1 MIPYLNGASFRIR
14 VSSLNAPPAMDLD
27 LRTVLRWL
35 IYGVLILIGL
45 SLLGVLVDVA
55 ATLLQLI
62 LKAGVVVLIVLL
74 ILRLFEGLRS

>member
-1 MIPYLNGASFRIR
+1 MSTPLRVRSSFPNP
-14 VSSLNAPPAMDLD
+14 SSPMDLD

-45 SLLGVLVDVA
+45 SLLGVLVNVA
-55 ATLLQLI
+55 TALLQFV

-74 ILRLFEGLRS
+74 VLRLFEGARS

>member
-1 MIPYLNGASFRIR
+1 MPSSF
-14 VSSLNAPPAMDLD
+14 MDLD

-45 SLLGVLVDVA
+45 SLLGVLVNVA
-55 ATLLQLI
+55 TALLQLV

-74 ILRLFEGLRS
+74 VLRLFEGARS

>member
-1 MIPYLNGASFRIR
+1 MP
-14 VSSLNAPPAMDLD
+14 SSPMDLD

-45 SLLGVLVDVA
+45 SLLGVLVNVA
-55 ATLLQLI
+55 AALLQLV

-74 ILRLFEGLRS
+74 VLRLFEELRS